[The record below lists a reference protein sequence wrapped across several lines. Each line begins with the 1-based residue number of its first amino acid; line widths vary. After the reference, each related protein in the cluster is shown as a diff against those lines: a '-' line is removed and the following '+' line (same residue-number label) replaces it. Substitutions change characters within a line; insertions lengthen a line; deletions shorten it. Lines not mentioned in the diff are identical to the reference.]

1 MIEHESKIFLGGLKW
16 GPKPFPNYTKNFWI
30 RPFSDP
36 PGHLEV
42 FSHPFLACPQGVS
55 PHSNFFLKL
64 SISQNIF
71 KFYAKVAKSLGRNQ
85 IWWKT
90 ESTNFGHFWTWKVH
104 CFEDVF
110 IAMEVS
116 SNLKIDVFE
125 ATSDPWVQLY
135 VCEGMSPKSR
145 VFPIIFGAKIHN
157 NWFSNSF
164 Q

>member
-1 MIEHESKIFLGGLKW
+1 M
-16 GPKPFPNYTKNFWI
+16 
-30 RPFSDP
+30 
-36 PGHLEV
+36 
-42 FSHPFLACPQGVS
+42 
-55 PHSNFFLKL
+55 
-64 SISQNIF
+64 
-71 KFYAKVAKSLGRNQ
+71 GRNQ

-116 SNLKIDVFE
+116 SISKIDVFE

-145 VFPIIFGAKIHN
+145 DFPIIFGARIHN
-157 NWFSNSF
+157 NRFSNSF
-164 Q
+164 QYFLVTYHNGILLHVHIFISLVISCIFFGQKQGSWLLCFFREFTEKEHNYQLS